1 MIDGNVLILA
11 QINIY
16 TLHLFVAMTDIIDI
30 FNQYLSQYDSIDIA
44 ESEFKKSIHENPD
57 LREAYR
63 EWCHEV
69 GSTEKR
75 GFYDY
80 AEEYLD
86 SQDDVWNTLTDIDE

>member
-1 MIDGNVLILA
+1 
-11 QINIY
+11 
-16 TLHLFVAMTDIIDI
+16 MTDIIDI

-57 LREAYR
+57 LRKAYR